1 MRASPTRANMIT
13 DTNGN
18 TYSQAVRKELDGTYS
33 KIVCFGLN
41 DYATTVRRNY
51 YKTYKEA
58 QYADISDE
66 NVICIESHPMRDGH
80 AYAD

>member
-1 MRASPTRANMIT
+1 MIT

-58 QYADISDE
+58 Q
-66 NVICIESHPMRDGH
+66 
-80 AYAD
+80 

>member
-1 MRASPTRANMIT
+1 MIT

-18 TYSQAVRKELDGTYS
+18 TYSQAVRKESDGTYS
-33 KIVCFGLN
+33 KIVCSGLD
-41 DYATTVRRNY
+41 DYATDVRRNY

-66 NVICIESHPMRDGH
+66 NVICIESNPMRDGH